1 MQIVGVDF
9 GTTNVRIATWDSEQD
24 LPPQS
29 KHIGFSENPTLM
41 PAVAA
46 LQRQANGEV
55 SIIVGEDAEDLG
67 DEEDTTLVVDII
79 KRFAMSTDQYVRW
92 HLDSLDAQDAEEGW
106 APKWW
111 NPETLCVEKWG
122 QTFPVW
128 DLIHSI
134 LAEAF
139 RRADITGEYEW
150 RAGCPVHSDFRY
162 RTELAEVLSRITGK
176 GSAKWIIEEPILFLI
191 AARKLGD
198 LREGSY
204 LVYDIGGGSFDCAL
218 VELAE
223 PDQQM
228 LIYGANGHPLL
239 GGTDIDK
246 RLKEKLSHSGLS
258 KVLRK
263 AKEDRTP
270 ASPSETLGDG
280 TVVTLESVNAV
291 LKEIK
296 FAEKSVSVLRDSYIS
311 AKTLWKR
318 DGGDDAPP
326 MGEILHKN
334 RDTGEVSFVWQ
345 LKWNDLAADVDGII
359 LFGGPTKSPFF
370 KEYLEALFGAGKVI
384 LAGDLLEGV
393 EEAAL
398 TGASIG
404 ACYSAEADFDQP
416 AEREYTPLY
425 LNRLPV
431 RVTLEDLITGAKV
444 QYEPYQHFALSSHR
458 PFGDFVSGEE
468 LSEQPDDPY
477 SNERYEVTI
486 STLDDIVLEKCLVDP
501 YINTRLMGSSL
512 RLIINRLGQV
522 GVEQRSDN
530 SGSNKWAVI
539 KYPPWQT
546 EGQRRAFEQLLENER
561 RQREREMEHL
571 HHTLYFN
578 PWGWQERPG

>member
-29 KHIGFSENPTLM
+29 KHIGLSENPTLM
-41 PAVAA
+41 PAVVA
-46 LQRQANGEV
+46 LRRQANGEV
-55 SIIVGEDAEDLG
+55 SIIVGEDAEDLEQEL
-67 DEEDTTLVVDII
+67 DDTTLVVDIA

-92 HLDSLDAQDAEEGW
+92 HLDCLNAQDEEMGW
-106 APKWW
+106 PPEWW

-122 QTFPVW
+122 QAFPVW

-162 RTELAEVLSRITGK
+162 RTELAGVLSRITGK
-176 GSAKWIIEEPILFLI
+176 GSAKWIVEEPILFLI

-318 DGGDDAPP
+318 DGSGGAPP
-326 MGEILHKN
+326 LGEILHKN

-384 LAGDLLEGV
+384 LAEDLLEGV

-416 AEREYTPLY
+416 AAEREYTPLY
-425 LNRLPV
+425 VNRLPV
-431 RVTLEDLITGAKV
+431 RVTLEDLRTGAKV
-444 QYEPYQHFALSSHR
+444 QYEPYQHFAPSLHR
-458 PFGDFVSGEE
+458 PFDAFVSGEE

-477 SNERYEVTI
+477 SNERYEVTV
-486 STLDDIVLEKCLVDP
+486 STPDDIVLEQCLVDP
-501 YINTRLMGSSL
+501 KINTRLIGSRL
-512 RLIINRLGQV
+512 RLVIDLFGQV
-522 GVEQRSDN
+522 AVQQRSKNASAKEFVVIDN
-530 SGSNKWAVI
+530 T
-539 KYPPWQT
+539 PWQT
-546 EGQRRAFEQLLENER
+546 PEQAQHLRDKLEQDKQYRDEEDSRVFGIISQSPFITND
-561 RQREREMEHL
+561 
-571 HHTLYFN
+571 
-578 PWGWQERPG
+578 